1 MSIQRNDYVFQDY
14 IAGFD
19 ELNKLTS
26 YVYSST
32 VTKATEDRKKEVTD
46 NVLSFLILAYKAG
59 IEAVNRMLW
68 DVSIDEDLMYAAIYL
83 NIDGKTFEDRIAD
96 ALNQNN
102 ESALQ
107 RLVTSEYHR
116 VYNNALYDGA
126 KQYESKGRKN
136 TKGLARTVKKVW
148 QTMLDD
154 RVRDTHAYL
163 EGTQVG
169 LDDKFYTFDGD
180 SARFPGDFEK
190 PENNVNCRCVIRLE
204 SNVW

>member
-116 VYNNALYDGA
+116 VYNNSG
-126 KQYESKGRKN
+126 ESACKRCK
-136 TKGLARTVKKVW
+136 TV
-148 QTMLDD
+148 
-154 RVRDTHAYL
+154 
-163 EGTQVG
+163 
-169 LDDKFYTFDGD
+169 
-180 SARFPGDFEK
+180 
-190 PENNVNCRCVIRLE
+190 
-204 SNVW
+204 

>member
-1 MSIQRNDYVFQDY
+1 MSVRKDDYVFQDY
-14 IAGFD
+14 IEGFD

-32 VTKATEDRKKEVTD
+32 VTKATDERRKEVID
-46 NVLSFLILAYKAG
+46 SVLSFLILAYKAG
-59 IEAVNRMLW
+59 IEAVNKMLW

-83 NIDGKTFEDRIAD
+83 DIAGKTFEDRVID

-126 KQYESKGRKN
+126 KQFESWGRKN
-136 TKGLARTVKKVW
+136 FNAPARTVKKVW

-163 EGTQVG
+163 EGTKVG
-169 LDDKFYTFDGD
+169 LDEKFYTFDGD

-190 PENNVNCRCVIRLE
+190 PENNVNCRCVVRLE